1 MCIYIY
7 NYNIYIEYILYV
19 IIIFFLYLSIW
30 PLVEFGKITY
40 NRVIK
45 HFSVSQQNM
54 YMCIYT

>member
-1 MCIYIY
+1 M
-7 NYNIYIEYILYV
+7 LYV

-30 PLVEFGKITY
+30 PLVEFGKIAY

-45 HFSVSQQNM
+45 HFSISQQNM